1 MKILSW
7 ANFVLGLWL
16 VIAPFALRYS
26 TVPAAATWNSVIVG
40 IVVAVLSIIRA
51 LEHTILP
58 TLHQQQHGA
67 H

>member
-16 VIAPFALRYS
+16 IIAPFALGYS
-26 TVPAAATWNSVIVG
+26 SVPAATWNSVIVG

-51 LEHTILP
+51 LEHTIMP

>member
-1 MKILSW
+1 
-7 ANFVLGLWL
+7 
-16 VIAPFALRYS
+16 
-26 TVPAAATWNSVIVG
+26 VIVG

-51 LEHTILP
+51 LEHTITP

>member
-16 VIAPFALRYS
+16 IIAPFALRYNMIP
-26 TVPAAATWNSVIVG
+26 TATWNNVIVG

-51 LEHTILP
+51 LEHTSIP
-58 TLHQQQHGA
+58 TLREQQRGA

>member
-1 MKILSW
+1 MKSLSW

-16 VIAPFALRYS
+16 IIAPFALGYR
-26 TVPAAATWNSVIVG
+26 TVPTATWNNVIVG

-51 LEHTILP
+51 LEHTSMP
-58 TLHQQQHGA
+58 TLHQRHHSA

>member
-16 VIAPFALRYS
+16 IIAPFALGYS
-26 TVPAAATWNSVIVG
+26 SVPAATWNSVIVG

>member
-7 ANFVLGLWL
+7 VNFALGLWL
-16 VIAPFALRYS
+16 IIAPFTLRYS
-26 TVPAAATWNSVIVG
+26 TVPAAVAWNSVIVG
-40 IVVAVLSIIRA
+40 IMVAVLSIIRA
-51 LEHTILP
+51 LEHTILS